1 MDNKPFT
8 EDDSPISA
16 PVGQSKLQYLVTGFK
31 GQLSWK
37 NTFSALKHPNYKLWF
52 RGQMLSLFGTWM
64 QRTAEGFLIFELT
77 HSPLYLGYVGFA
89 MGLPAWLFMIYG
101 GVVADRFS
109 RKNVLMITQIVM
121 MFLAVILAALT
132 FSGLIQPWHIIV
144 LAFLLG
150 TANAF
155 DAPAR
160 QAFVLELVEREDLT
174 NAIALNSTMF
184 NTATAIGPAIAGITY
199 ALFGPAWCFTIN
211 GISFIGVL
219 IALKKMNLSPFIK
232 AEKKTS
238 TFTDLKE
245 GFKYIY
251 SEKTVLTLI
260 SLVAIISIFGI
271 SYITL
276 LPAWA
281 VTILHGDAATNG
293 FLQSARGIG
302 AMASA
307 LFIASL
313 GRFAFTGKLLTVG
326 TILFP
331 ALMIVFSFL
340 HWLPSALVLLVGI
353 GFSIILIFNL
363 ANALVQRLVPDEL
376 RGRIMAVY
384 SFTFF
389 GFLPIGA
396 LLMGALAEKF
406 TEPIAVL
413 TGAIITLLYSIG
425 IIIFVPNLRKQS

>member
-1 MDNKPFT
+1 MDKKPFT
-8 EDDSPISA
+8 EDDSPMSP
-16 PVGQSKLQYLVTGFK
+16 PVGQSKLQYLVTGFT

-37 NTFSALKHPNYKLWF
+37 NTFSALRHPNYKLWF

-109 RKNVLMITQIVM
+109 RKNVLMITQLVM

-132 FSGLIQPWHIIV
+132 FSGLIQPWHIIG

-238 TFTDLKE
+238 TITDLMD

-331 ALMIVFSFL
+331 LLMIVFSFL
-340 HWLPSALVLLVGI
+340 HWLPSTLILLVGI

-406 TEPIAVL
+406 IEPIAVL